1 MRTTLLAFALVVSGM
16 SGNLQAASHRT
27 PVRRAPVRHAPVRH
41 RAATSAHKVRKGE
54 TAVRIARDHGLTL
67 EDLHALNPRV
77 NLARLHAGMDLNVVA
92 EKRADAGPARA
103 ALAAPRPS
111 GVPVAPLPG
120 TPSVGAAPLVHLERI
135 LPNDVQS
142 VPPAADSSVEPGKSG
157 PAAALSA
164 ASPSLAGLRPVLPRP
179 AEAASEDESG
189 DPLVVPSL
197 DAASGEFQPADRNN
211 LDLLWPVQ
219 TRTIS
224 SVWGP
229 RIRTRVVRIRTR
241 ASHNRRVL
249 RRFMGTHK
257 GVDLSSPM
265 GKDIF
270 AALDGEVVASATQKG
285 YGNYVAIDHGNG
297 VVTLYAHCSRN
308 FVNAGDIVHRGQK
321 IAEVGRTGNAT
332 GPHVHFELRL
342 DGVARN
348 PLPCLNDS
356 EEVPADMMA
365 QNEAAEPPALRH

>member
-16 SGNLQAASHRT
+16 SGNLQAAPHRGS
-27 PVRRAPVRHAPVRH
+27 VRRAPARPS
-41 RAATSAHKVRKGE
+41 AAVGAHKVRKGE
-54 TAVRIARDHGLTL
+54 TAVRVARDHGLTL

-77 NLARLHAGMDLNVVA
+77 NLARLHAGLALNVA
-92 EKRADAGPARA
+92 ADPRAVRA
-103 ALAAPRPS
+103 AAAPRPS
-111 GVPVAPLPG
+111 GAPVAPLPG
-120 TPSVGAAPLVHLERI
+120 TPSVGTAPLVHLERI
-135 LPNDVQS
+135 LPTDVPS
-142 VPPAADSSVEPGKSG
+142 EPPAAGSEVEHGKSG

-164 ASPSLAGLRPVLPRP
+164 GSPSLAGMRPVLPRSV
-179 AEAASEDESG
+179 AAAADDESG
-189 DPLVVPSL
+189 DPLEVPSL
-197 DAASGEFQPADRNN
+197 QEPSGEFQPADRSN

-241 ASHNRRVL
+241 ASRNRRVL
-249 RRFMGTHK
+249 RRFMGSHK

-265 GKDIF
+265 GRDIF
-270 AALDGEVVASATQKG
+270 AALDGEVVAAAAQKG

-308 FVNAGDIVHRGQK
+308 FVTTGDVVHRGQK

-332 GPHVHFELRL
+332 GPHVHFELRM

-348 PLPCLNDS
+348 PLPFLNDS
-356 EEVPADMMA
+356 EEVAADMMA
-365 QNEAAEPPALRH
+365 QNEAALPPSVRR

>member
-1 MRTTLLAFALVVSGM
+1 MRTTLLAIALVVSGM
-16 SGNLQAASHRT
+16 SGNLQAAPHRASA
-27 PVRRAPVRHAPVRH
+27 RRAPARRS
-41 RAATSAHKVRKGE
+41 AAAAAGHKVRKGE
-54 TAVRIARDHGLTL
+54 TATRIARDHGLTL
-67 EDLHALNPRV
+67 DELHDLNPRV
-77 NLARLHAGMDLNVVA
+77 NLARLHAGMSLNVAA
-92 EKRADAGPARA
+92 EKRAAVGPARA

-111 GVPVAPLPG
+111 GAPVAPLPG
-120 TPSVGAAPLVHLERI
+120 TPSVGPAPLVHLERI
-135 LPNDVQS
+135 LPNDVQNE
-142 VPPAADSSVEPGKSG
+142 PPAADGAAEHGKSG
-157 PAAALSA
+157 PAAALTA
-164 ASPSLAGLRPVLPRP
+164 ASPSLAGMRPVLPRA
-179 AEAASEDESG
+179 AEPVAEDESG

-197 DAASGEFQPADRNN
+197 GEASGEFQPADRND

-241 ASHNRRVL
+241 ASRNRRVL

-270 AALDGEVVASATQKG
+270 AALDGQVVASATQKG

-308 FVNAGDIVHRGQK
+308 FVSAGDVVHRGQK

-342 DGVARN
+342 DGVPRN
-348 PLPCLNDS
+348 PLPFLNDS

-365 QNEAAEPPALRH
+365 QNEAAVAPADRH

>member
-1 MRTTLLAFALVVSGM
+1 MRTTLLAIALVVSGM
-16 SGNLQAASHRT
+16 SGNLQAAPHRGSA
-27 PVRRAPVRHAPVRH
+27 RRAPARRG
-41 RAATSAHKVRKGE
+41 AAAAAVGHKVRKGE

-67 EDLHALNPRV
+67 DELHDLNPRV
-77 NLARLHAGMDLNVVA
+77 NLARLHAGMSLNVAA
-92 EKRADAGPARA
+92 EKRAAVGPARA
-103 ALAAPRPS
+103 ALAAPRPA

-120 TPSVGAAPLVHLERI
+120 TPSVGPAPLVHLERI
-135 LPNDVQS
+135 LPSDVPS
-142 VPPAADSSVEPGKSG
+142 EPPAVDGAAERGKSG
-157 PAAALSA
+157 PAAALTA
-164 ASPSLAGLRPVLPRP
+164 ASPSLAGMRPVLPP
-179 AEAASEDESG
+179 AAEPAAEDESG

-197 DAASGEFQPADRNN
+197 GEASGEFQPADRND

-241 ASHNRRVL
+241 ASRNRRVL

-270 AALDGEVVASATQKG
+270 AALDGQVVASATQRG

-308 FVNAGDIVHRGQK
+308 FVSAGDIVHRGQK

-342 DGVARN
+342 DGVPRN
-348 PLPCLNDS
+348 PLPYLNDS

-365 QNEAAEPPALRH
+365 QNEAAVPPADRH